1 MQNKHPIYLSGL
13 EGHCWSDVHCPA
25 QTVVVADLAGAA
37 GAALQLKGLSKLQ
50 GIGGK
55 LEEDFISSRGHPV
68 SFAATGPLGFTAM
81 DQSSVSFIL
90 PFPQNPIVSC
100 GSATQEDPD
109 GIPGRTLPTPAGSH
123 PAARLLLSFASPT
136 LLGQEGHHVKEEE
149 QAVIQDESTSSHIF
163 HPLTNHSSST
173 THAPI
178 HHT

>member
-25 QTVVVADLAGAA
+25 QTVVVAGLARAA
-37 GAALQLKGLSKLQ
+37 GAALQSKGLSKLQ
-50 GIGGK
+50 GTGGK

-68 SFAATGPLGFTAM
+68 SSPATGPLGFTAM
-81 DQSSVSFIL
+81 DQSGVSFNL
-90 PFPQNPIVSC
+90 PSPQNPIVSC

-109 GIPGRTLPTPAGSH
+109 CI
-123 PAARLLLSFASPT
+123 SFASPT
-136 LLGQEGHHVKEEE
+136 LLGQEGHRVKEEE
-149 QAVIQDESTSSHIF
+149 QAATQDERTSSHIF
-163 HPLTNHSSST
+163 HPLTNHSSSM